1 MPLFLTFIK
10 YFITLENTL
19 ELVTAEEGP
28 KNAITQCAAKITP
41 ILTYLT

>member
-19 ELVTAEEGP
+19 DLVAAEEGP
-28 KNAITQCAAKITP
+28 KIAITQCTAKTVTTIICLP
-41 ILTYLT
+41 